1 MLIPNPWPNDPMTR
15 IVSKTPQGACVSTVS
30 TRGDLE
36 VPDDTVEALIE
47 PVENGRP
54 GAPAVAQGRIWSRE
68 WGILEIPDHIKKQK
82 IVADEKALKA
92 KQEKAAKVE
101 RAKKVDEDRK
111 PKKVD
116 EPARIVAKDTKT
128 SK

>member
-1 MLIPNPWPNDPMTR
+1 MAR
-15 IVSKTPQGACVSTVS
+15 IVSKTPQGDFIITVS

-54 GAPAVAQGRIWSRE
+54 GAPAVAQGRIWSRA
-68 WGILEIPDHIKKQK
+68 WGCLEIKDHVKKQE
-82 IVADEKALKA
+82 IAAGEKALKD
-92 KQEKAAKVE
+92 KQEKAE
-101 RAKKVDEDRK
+101 RAKKVDKARA
-111 PKKVD
+111 PKKVTDVVKAD
-116 EPARIVAKDTKT
+116 EPVKRVAKDTET